1 MALPR
6 FKVQNMAS
14 FEEAAKTIA
23 ENEGK
28 TKVIGG
34 GTDLLHGFKD
44 NIYEEYPETVLNLR
58 SIADSAYLTEDEE
71 GLHIGALT
79 TLHDIETS
87 ALVKEKY
94 SVLADAAYTVASP
107 QIRNAS
113 TIGGNICQEPRCWY
127 FRNADNLFHCMRKGG
142 EACPAFI
149 GRTDIHSICGA
160 MKVKASPC
168 QEECP
173 NHTPIPYYFDLIRKG
188 DIEGATKVMAS
199 VNPLMAMTGRVC
211 PHTCTSACNRN
222 NYDDEVSIREIE
234 REVGDYFL
242 AHAEEVMPER
252 SAASGKKV
260 AVVGA
265 GPAGLTAAYYLA
277 LCGHAV
283 TVYDMNET
291 AGGMLVYGIPSYR
304 LPKDKVAKNVQI
316 FADMGIEFVMN
327 TKLGKDITLEQLQ
340 ADYDAVMLGIGAWI
354 ATGVGC
360 KGDDAEG
367 VVGGI
372 DLLGKIARKEDVGLA
387 GKVVAV
393 VGGGNTAMD
402 CARSA
407 VRLGADKVYNV
418 YRRTQAEMPADLIEI
433 IEATEEGV
441 DFKYLVT
448 PDEIIAEDGKVKQ
461 MKLQKMELGEPD
473 ESGRRRPV
481 PIEGEFEY
489 LDVDV
494 VIAAIGQAVDPV
506 GCEAAGLTRRNWID
520 VDDACATKLAGVFAA
535 GDGAQGPA
543 TAIKAIAAARTAVS
557 SINRYL
563 GIEDRD
569 FSVKGDEGFL
579 SYAEDCLEKS
589 PKAMLAQKPVAER
602 TLYNED
608 CESLGFEAAQKEAC
622 RCFDCGCVAACPS
635 DMAPAIV
642 AMDAV
647 VKTTKRDIPAEE
659 FFAVGVYTSTVLDED
674 ELVKEVFV
682 PAPAAGSGSAYLK
695 YRQRQAI
702 DFPLFGA
709 AVNVTQKDGVVE
721 EARIVLGAAAP
732 VPIRAKAAEAYL
744 TGKALNEET
753 AAAAAEEALKGA
765 VPFEHNKYKV
775 QAAKAYVKRALLAAK

>member
-6 FKVQNMAS
+6 FKVVNAES
-14 FEEAAKTIA
+14 FDEAAKMLA
-23 ENEGK
+23 EENGK
-28 TKVIGG
+28 AKVIGG
-34 GTDLLHGFKD
+34 GTDLLHGYKD
-44 NIYEEYPETVLNLR
+44 NIYKEYPETVVNLR
-58 SIADSAYLTEDEE
+58 SAEEGAYIEEKED
-71 GLHIGALT
+71 GLHISALT
-79 TLHDIETS
+79 SLHEIETS
-87 ALVKEKY
+87 ALIKEKY
-94 SVLADAAYTVASP
+94 AVLSDAAYTVASP

-113 TIGGNICQEPRCWY
+113 TLGGNICQEPRCWY
-127 FRNADNLFHCMRKGG
+127 YRNADNLFHCMRKGG

-149 GRTDIHSICGA
+149 GRKDIHSVCGA

-188 DIEGATKVMAS
+188 DIEGAAKVMAA

-222 NYDDEVSIREIE
+222 NYDEEVAIREIE

-242 AHAEEVMPER
+242 NNAAAVMPEK
-252 SAASGKKV
+252 SAKSGRKV
-260 AVVGA
+260 AIVGA
-265 GPAGLTAAYYLA
+265 GPAGLTAAYYLT
-277 LCGHAV
+277 LCGHEV

-304 LPKDKVAKNVQI
+304 LPKDKVAQNVKV
-316 FADMGIEFVMN
+316 FEDMGVKFVMN
-327 TKLGKDITLEQLQ
+327 TKIGKDIALEQLQ
-340 ADYDAVMLGIGAWI
+340 KDNDAVLLGIGAWI

-372 DLLGKIARKEDVGLA
+372 DLLGKIARKEDVDLA

-402 CARSA
+402 ACRSA
-407 VRLGADKVYNV
+407 VRLGAKKVYNV

-433 IEATEEGV
+433 LEATEEGV
-441 DFKYLVT
+441 DFRYLVT
-448 PDEIIAEDGKVKQ
+448 PDEIISEGGKVKQ
-461 MKLQKMELGEPD
+461 MKLQKMQLGEPD

-481 PIEGEFEY
+481 AIEGEFEY

-494 VIAAIGQAVDPV
+494 VVAAIGQAVDPA
-506 GCEAAGLTRRNWID
+506 GLEAAGVTKRNWIAAD
-520 VDDACATKLAGVFAA
+520 EACATQLEGVFAA

-543 TAIKAIAAARTAVS
+543 TAIKAIAAARTAVA
-557 SINRYL
+557 SINEYL
-563 GIEDRD
+563 GTEARD
-569 FSVKGDEGFL
+569 FDVKQEDGFL

-589 PKAMLAQKPVAER
+589 PKALLAQKPVAER
-602 TLYNED
+602 TLYDED

-622 RCFDCGCVAACPS
+622 RCFDCGCIAACPS
-635 DMAPAIV
+635 DMAPAII

-647 VKTTKRDIPAEE
+647 VRTTKRDIPAEE
-659 FFAVGVYTSTVLDED
+659 FFAVGVYTSTILDDD
-674 ELVKEVFV
+674 ELVKEIFV
-682 PAPAAGSGSAYLK
+682 PANGGAKSAYMK
-695 YRQRQAI
+695 YRHRQAI

-709 AVNVTQKDGVVE
+709 AVRVKENGGLVE

-732 VPIRAKAAEAYL
+732 VPVRAKSAEAMLAGKEL
-744 TGKALNEET
+744 TEET
-753 AAAAAEEALKGA
+753 AAAAAEEALAGA
-765 VPFEHNKYKV
+765 VPFKDNAYKV
-775 QAAKAYVKRALLAAK
+775 QAAKAYIKRALLAAK